1 METRINKKSKDF
13 IDITIDPATYDA
25 IIFVIYVPKA
35 ESFLDG
41 RDLLL
46 NLYPSSSIMDIIT
59 ANRYAGSTNGRIKM
73 FNHPERLPI
82 SKKALAS
89 IKMAAN
95 PMITVKASI
104 ICQSGK
110 VDW

>member
-1 METRINKKSKDF
+1 
-13 IDITIDPATYDA
+13 
-25 IIFVIYVPKA
+25 
-35 ESFLDG
+35 
-41 RDLLL
+41 
-46 NLYPSSSIMDIIT
+46 MDMIA

-73 FNHPERLPI
+73 FNHPERLLI

-95 PMITVKASI
+95 PMITVNASI

-110 VDW
+110 VDWYVYGIMSILRQLIPSSSV